1 MVVRKLDLEAE
12 VRGDVSV
19 MYIDGYLNSLLGET
33 IEEAVQERIKGGEL
47 KFIMDFSGTRMI
59 NSVGISI
66 VIGIVKSV
74 VDSGGVLA
82 FTNLTTVQRELFE
95 ITGVSRLV
103 RIFDTKE
110 DALVSM
116 SAVA

>member
-1 MVVRKLDLEAE
+1 VRKLDLEAE

-19 MYIDGYLNSLLGET
+19 IHIEGYLNSLLGET

-103 RIFDTKE
+103 RIFETKE